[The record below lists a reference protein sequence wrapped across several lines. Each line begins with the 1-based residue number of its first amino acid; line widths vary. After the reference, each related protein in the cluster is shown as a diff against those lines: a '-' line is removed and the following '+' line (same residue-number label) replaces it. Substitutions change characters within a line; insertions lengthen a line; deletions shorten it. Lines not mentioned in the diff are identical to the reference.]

1 MYTSAHHTLN
11 LVKGLTK
18 KAGYFI
24 RYTNR
29 QLAKSNPKINHVLYS
44 HCNPGISTAKNKGA
58 DDAPFTMPK
67 VAIIAG
73 SKSDQELSDKAAQT
87 LAELDIS
94 HEQQVISAHR
104 SPDRLAQYVKH
115 SDAQVYIC
123 IAGLSAALPGA
134 VASHTV
140 KPVIGVPK
148 DAKLMGLDS
157 LLSIAQMPPGVPVAT
172 VGVDNAR
179 NAALLAA
186 QILALN
192 DQALTEKLEKQKE
205 EQAKA

>member
-1 MYTSAHHTLN
+1 MVPPPPHVHTHKQSYTPKTNKKIRADSTL
-11 LVKGLTK
+11 
-18 KAGYFI
+18 Y
-24 RYTNR
+24 
-29 QLAKSNPKINHVLYS
+29 
-44 HCNPGISTAKNKGA
+44 
-58 DDAPFTMPK
+58 TMPK

-87 LAELDIS
+87 LTELDIA
-94 HEQQVISAHR
+94 HEQRIISAHR
-104 SPDRLAQYVKH
+104 SPDRLAQYVKG

-123 IAGLSAALPGA
+123 IAGLSAALPGV
-134 VASHTV
+134 VAAHTV

-148 DAKLMGLDS
+148 EVKLMGLDS

-172 VGVDNAR
+172 VGIDNAR

-186 QILALN
+186 QILALS
-192 DQALTEKLEKQKE
+192 DPELAERLKEQRE